1 MSLLTAIKAFFKA
14 LKNPKQAQQFLLGE
28 VPALKTPDSV
38 DLSHLRMLTMLQ
50 QTSRLIDFL
59 KEDISSFSDE
69 QVGTAVRKIHQDCSQ
84 CLEDLVTLR
93 PVFDENEGAKI
104 QIPQGYDPTK
114 IKVVGKVK
122 GEPPFVGI
130 LVHKGWKA
138 HKRSLPKKVG
148 EQTSDVIWP
157 AEVEIR

>member
-1 MSLLTAIKAFFKA
+1 MSIIIAFKAFFKA
-14 LKNPKQAQQFLLGE
+14 LKNPKQAQQFLLEQKKEASPVEMG
-28 VPALKTPDSV
+28 

-69 QVGTAVRKIHQDCSQ
+69 QVGMAVRKIHKDSAQ
-84 CLEDLVTLR
+84 CIEELVTLR
-93 PVFDENEGAKI
+93 PVFDENEGSKI
-104 QIPQGYDPTK
+104 QVPQGYDPTK
-114 IKVVGKVK
+114 IKIIGKVK
-122 GEPPFVGI
+122 GQPPFTGI

-148 EQTSDVIWP
+148 DQISDVVWP